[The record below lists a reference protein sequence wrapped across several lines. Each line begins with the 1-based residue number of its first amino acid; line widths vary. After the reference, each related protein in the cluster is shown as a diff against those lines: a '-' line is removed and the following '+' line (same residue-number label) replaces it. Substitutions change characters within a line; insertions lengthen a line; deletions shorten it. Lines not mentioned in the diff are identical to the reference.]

1 MEKTHLAKRG
11 FSASESENSE
21 HIARLA
27 LEAGG
32 QDLAAYTELY
42 RLYVIRIYRFLYSR
56 LGDQTEAEEVTSQVF
71 MAAWEALPRYKEKGS
86 FTSWLFRIAR
96 NKLNDHF
103 RRYRPNLPLQ
113 EVTEKLSENWD
124 PLASLVQEEYL
135 RQLAQIVQNLPREQY
150 ELLSMRFAAGLTYK
164 EMASILGR
172 SEGAVKMAFS
182 RLVKKLKEEWEQDDD

>member
-56 LGDQTEAEEVTSQVF
+56 LEDQTEAEEVTSQVF

>member
-11 FSASESENSE
+11 FSSSESENSE

-56 LGDQTEAEEVTSQVF
+56 LEDQTEAEEVTSQVF